1 MASEVGHM
9 KNGQERRVFR
19 TFQYFKFCAY
29 GFLKNLRF
37 FDAFIILIL
46 REVGFSYFQIGTL
59 YSIREISKNLF
70 EIPSGI
76 VADSYGRK
84 NAMVFSFSSYLIS
97 FLIFYFSTSYLLF
110 ALAMILFGM
119 GEAFRS
125 GTHKAMIL
133 SYLER
138 NNLLHLKTQFYGRT
152 RSWSQMGSALSS
164 LLAIGIILWGKQ
176 YRLLFLISALPYFL
190 DLLNLISYP
199 SYLNRSVNAQTHLQK
214 EGGLLRRL
222 SDVLKSYF
230 KQFAKLEY
238 WRQFFSAASYGGFF
252 KALKDYFQP
261 MLKALAMQL
270 PIFLFLSQKDRTS
283 ILVGLTYFLL
293 YLLTSYSSR
302 NAYRFESRFKNLA
315 KAIDVAYLIGIVFTL
330 FAGIALSAGWALL
343 AAFLFVG
350 LYLVRNIRRPLIVS
364 YLSETLPS
372 DIMASGL
379 STMSQLET
387 LIVVVISPVIGWLVD
402 WLGLSWGIGLISVIF
417 LAFYPVAR
425 LHRK

>member
-1 MASEVGHM
+1 MTEF
-9 KNGQERRVFR
+9 NERRIFR

-59 YSIREISKNLF
+59 YSIREISKNVF

-84 NAMVFSFSSYLIS
+84 NAMVFSFSSYLVS
-97 FLIFYFSTSYLLF
+97 FFIFYFSTSYILF
-110 ALAMILFGM
+110 ALAMLLFGM

-176 YRLLFLISALPYFL
+176 YRLLFLISALPYSL
-190 DLLNLISYP
+190 DLLNLLSYP
-199 SYLNRSVNAQTHLQK
+199 NYLNHAAKDALQVGK
-214 EGGLLRRL
+214 EGSLLHRL
-222 SDVLKSYF
+222 NSVLRSYF
-230 KQFAKLEY
+230 RQFATLEY

-261 MLKALAMQL
+261 MLKALALNL
-270 PIFLFLSQKDRTS
+270 PVFLFLTQKERTS

-293 YLLTSYSSR
+293 YLLTSFSAR
-302 NAYRFESRFKNLA
+302 NAFRLEKRFKRLST
-315 KAIDVAYLIGIVFTL
+315 AIDVAYLSGIT
-330 FAGIALSAGWALL
+330 ITLL
-343 AAFLFVG
+343 AGVTLSVGLPLVAAVLFVG
-350 LYLVRNIRRPLIVS
+350 LYLVRNMRRPLIVS

-372 DIMASGL
+372 GIMASGL
-379 STMSQLET
+379 STMSQMET
-387 LIVVVISPVIGWLVD
+387 LIVVVLSPIIGWLVD
-402 WLGLSWGIGLISVIF
+402 WLGLGWGIALVSVLF
-417 LAFYPVAR
+417 LALFPVAK
-425 LHRK
+425 LHKK

>member
-1 MASEVGHM
+1 MGDSD
-9 KNGQERRVFR
+9 ERRIFR
-19 TFQYFKFCAY
+19 TFQYYKFCAY

-84 NAMVFSFSSYLIS
+84 NAMIFSFSSYLIS

-110 ALAMILFGM
+110 ASAMLLFGM

-138 NNLLHLKTQFYGRT
+138 NHLLHLKTQFYGRT

-190 DLLNLISYP
+190 DLVNLISYP
-199 SYLNRSVNAQTHLQK
+199 KYLNHAVEKSELKHTQGSFFH
-214 EGGLLRRL
+214 RL
-222 SDVLKSYF
+222 TDVLKSYF
-230 KQFAKLEY
+230 RQFAKLEY

-261 MLKALAMQL
+261 MLKALALQL
-270 PIFLFLSQKDRTS
+270 PIFLFLTQKERTS

-293 YLLTSYSSR
+293 YILTSLSAR
-302 NAYRFESRFKNLA
+302 NAFRLEKRFKRLSQ
-315 KAIDVAYLIGIVFTL
+315 AIDAAYLAGIGIT
-330 FAGIALSAGWALL
+330 LL
-343 AAFLFVG
+343 AGVTLSFGWPFLAALFFVG
-350 LYLVRNIRRPLIVS
+350 LYLVRNMRRPLIVS

-372 DIMASGL
+372 NIMASGL
-379 STMSQLET
+379 STMSQMET
-387 LIVVVISPVIGWLVD
+387 LIVVLLSPVIGYLVD
-402 WLGLSWGIGLISVIF
+402 WLGLGWGIAIVSLLF
-417 LAFYPVAR
+417 LALFPLAK
-425 LHRK
+425 LHRKS